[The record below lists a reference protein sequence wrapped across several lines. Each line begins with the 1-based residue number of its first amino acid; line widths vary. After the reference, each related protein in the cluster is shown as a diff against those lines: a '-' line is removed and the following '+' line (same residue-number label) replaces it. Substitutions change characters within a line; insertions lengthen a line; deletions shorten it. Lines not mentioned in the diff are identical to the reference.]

1 MGQTA
6 VSGVPLSHGAGHGC
20 VRSII
25 EDDESIREML
35 RYYFRS
41 VGYEVGCFESGE
53 AYFETGGELKPSLFI
68 LDIMLPGMDGLEIDP
83 IWEGS
88 NEAAQTIGDA
98 DARFVLQGRDENKG
112 QLRPSE
118 YSILLGQT
126 EEVLVR
132 PAS

>member
-1 MGQTA
+1 MG
-6 VSGVPLSHGAGHGC
+6 SEMC
-20 VRSII
+20 
-25 EDDESIREML
+25 IRD
-35 RYYFRS
+35 R
-41 VGYEVGCFESGE
+41 
-53 AYFETGGELKPSLFI
+53 
-68 LDIMLPGMDGLEIDP
+68 
-83 IWEGS
+83 
-88 NEAAQTIGDA
+88 TIGDA